1 MKKIFFF
8 FFCFFS
14 FLSWNVQAETMK
26 HFEVLNGKLSI
37 PFDSKVNDYTVYLI
51 DGATKIEAN
60 YSLLKDTYQ
69 VDIQEDPE
77 KTVYSI
83 FEEGKVL
90 EQYTFYKDQKESTPV
105 FQEMSSVKSPK
116 EVRNPHLRIYVI
128 GGCTLII
135 LLLFKIIVLGFKK
148 QK

>member
-51 DGATKIEAN
+51 DGATNIEAN